1 MDMFVRLLVLSA
13 FATLMAIAA
22 QLYFGSIIFA
32 SSKAEAQKIVL
43 RDVYQKETHEL
54 SGIVMVPSDCHDL
67 SVRTREVDADT
78 TALIFET
85 WADPTRECGQSAAP
99 RAVRSVVFGPADLE
113 FRALLDGE
121 WIPLRVVNAESK

>member
-1 MDMFVRLLVLSA
+1 MFLRMLV
-13 FATLMAIAA
+13 FVVCATLMAVAA

-32 SSKAEAQKIVL
+32 SSKEEVQKIVL

-54 SGIVMVPSDCHDL
+54 SGMVMVPSDCHDL
-67 SVRTREVDADT
+67 SVRAREVDADT

-85 WADPTRECGQSAAP
+85 WADPTRECEQSATP

-121 WIPLRVVNAESK
+121 WISLRVVDAANK